1 MGYIARM
8 KKTKEVF
15 SVRRVQLTANGHTYS
30 QWKVDGRING
40 VRYRKHFANREEA
53 EGHKSLMEIKALNDT
68 NVVRTTASH
77 LPPEQL
83 RDAEAALGKLSGRYS
98 LMFAVEWLLQTY
110 RDTLTNKT
118 FAEVY
123 PLFISD
129 RERHVRDSTLE
140 DYRSTFEKFTKS
152 YGTKKLPEIGTDEV
166 VSFLKSRK
174 LAGKSWNNTRA
185 DLNALFE
192 WSLKAPRKWIVSNPV
207 HAVEKFEVSMKLPEI
222 LSAKKVAEILHH
234 LETYRGNPKN
244 PLPAGCLVPY
254 FALAVF
260 AGIRPG
266 INDGEIVR
274 IAKLKSLDRIIDL
287 KAGVI
292 RITSEIAKTKG
303 VRQIV
308 IQPNLAA
315 WLNKYPLD
323 KFPILPRNAIDLIGE
338 VRAKYSI
345 GHDVLR
351 HTFISMHVAEFK
363 SMGDAA
369 LQAGNSEAMIKT
381 HYLNLVTPAEAKEF
395 WSIVPAP

>member
-1 MGYIARM
+1 
-8 KKTKEVF
+8 
-15 SVRRVQLTANGHTYS
+15 
-30 QWKVDGRING
+30 
-40 VRYRKHFANREEA
+40 
-53 EGHKSLMEIKALNDT
+53 
-68 NVVRTTASH
+68 
-77 LPPEQL
+77 
-83 RDAEAALGKLSGRYS
+83 
-98 LMFAVEWLLQTY
+98 
-110 RDTLTNKT
+110 
-118 FAEVY
+118 
-123 PLFISD
+123 
-129 RERHVRDSTLE
+129 
-140 DYRSTFEKFTKS
+140 
-152 YGTKKLPEIGTDEV
+152 
-166 VSFLKSRK
+166 
-174 LAGKSWNNTRA
+174 
-185 DLNALFE
+185 
-192 WSLKAPRKWIVSNPV
+192 
-207 HAVEKFEVSMKLPEI
+207 MKLPEI
-222 LSAKKVAEILHH
+222 LSAKKVAEIFQH